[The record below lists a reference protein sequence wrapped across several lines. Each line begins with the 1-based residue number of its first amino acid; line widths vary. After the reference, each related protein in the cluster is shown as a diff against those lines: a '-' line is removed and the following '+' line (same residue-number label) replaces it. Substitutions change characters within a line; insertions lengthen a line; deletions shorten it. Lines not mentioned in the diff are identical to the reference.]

1 LEGVEQRRH
10 LRSRCLCFPFLNLEL
25 WESLNIRGERKGYG
39 SCCVGHIYIY
49 MYIYICVLSIYI
61 YTHYPNQ
68 NQFSPI
74 DKSPN
79 PSNLHCI
86 RLIIWI
92 WLTNMHSKIKR
103 NGTYKTDWA
112 L

>member
-49 MYIYICVLSIYI
+49 IYVYIYVYYLYIYIHIIQIRISFHPSTNPQILQT
-61 YTHYPNQ
+61 YTVSASSFGYGSQ
-68 NQFSPI
+68 ICTQ
-74 DKSPN
+74 K
-79 PSNLHCI
+79 
-86 RLIIWI
+86 
-92 WLTNMHSKIKR
+92 
-103 NGTYKTDWA
+103 
-112 L
+112 